1 MNGGSLSNPAASLLA
16 FGDALGINQA
26 VWAEREEL
34 EQLIYSDEGFSRDA
48 AAGLTMN
55 QIDPLLSNYG
65 DALTCRFLLGDRV
78 VLQIA
83 PGLDESALEEFRRV
97 TRHTP
102 AVIFELLLDKTHLLG
117 RWLGKF
123 PACRPFLYLFPE
135 ALEQFLGNQLGDL
148 EKPLWGTDPGC
159 KIILLVP
166 RREIWLDG
174 PFLAVVGGKGIEEY
188 HTVVPSAPPDASRVQ
203 AMYQACRD
211 NLKWQESWLNHLTP
225 LHLKLDG
232 ASQPGDRIA
241 SALQVHLVNSIVLY
255 SADRTVG
262 SDGNWRATYAGAKKS
277 VGLTLGDP
285 QTPLPEGTPSSVQ
298 NLLRTLEWAYDPRW
312 TTDRLSM
319 VQSAVADALHAA
331 EPPVRYRLLLHNA
344 ANIYDGLQWHWKA
357 FIEDKVDAYMAQV
370 RALEDYVAST
380 VQAFADQISAMI
392 KSLSD
397 TVLAAVGALLGSFI
411 AAFFKDKFNPT
422 VFRIGMLVYA
432 FYVLAFPLGL
442 NMLNQ
447 RARFRAMI
455 EGLEIRQSRFEA
467 RLYRDKVKEIVG
479 TQIDDSQ
486 ARFLRWFRW
495 TLVVYGIVIILAVIA
510 ALVVPGVMADQAAPP
525 TPMPSTATSVP

>member
-1 MNGGSLSNPAASLLA
+1 MNGGGLRNPAGPLLA
-16 FGDALGINQA
+16 FGDALGIDRA
-26 VWAEREEL
+26 IWAEREEL

-48 AAGLTMN
+48 AAVLTLDH
-55 QIDPLLSNYG
+55 IDPLLSNYG

-78 VLQIA
+78 VLHIA
-83 PGLDESALEEFRRV
+83 PGLDDTALAEFRRV
-97 TRHTP
+97 TRRTP
-102 AVIFELLLDKTHLLG
+102 AVILELWLDKAHLVE
-117 RWLGKF
+117 RWLGKL

-148 EKPLWGTDPGC
+148 EKQLWGTEAGC
-159 KIILLVP
+159 KVILLVP

-174 PFLAVVGGKGIEEY
+174 PFLAVVGGKGIREY
-188 HTVVPSAPPDASRVQ
+188 HAVVPSEPPDAARVQ
-203 AMYQACRD
+203 TMYQTCRN
-211 NLKWQESWLNHLTP
+211 NLKWQEAWLNYLTP
-225 LHLKLDG
+225 LHLKVDG
-232 ASQPGDRIA
+232 ANQPGDLIA
-241 SALQVHLVNSIVLY
+241 NALQVHLVNSIVLY
-255 SADRTVG
+255 SADRTAG
-262 SDGNWRATYAGAKKS
+262 TDGNWRATYAGARKT
-277 VGLTLGDP
+277 VELILADP
-285 QTPLPEGTPSSVQ
+285 QEPLPEGTPASVQ
-298 NLLRTLEWAYDPRW
+298 NLLRTLEWAYAPRW

-331 EPPVRYRLLLHNA
+331 EPSVRYRLLLHNA

-357 FIEDKVDAYMAQV
+357 FIEDKVDTYMAQV

-380 VQAFADQISAMI
+380 IQAFADQISAMI

-411 AAFFKDKFNPT
+411 AALFKDKFNPT
-422 VFRIGMLVYA
+422 IFRIGMLVYA

-455 EGLEIRQSRFEA
+455 EALEIRQRRFEA
-467 RLYRDKVKEIVG
+467 RLYPDKVKEIVG

-495 TLVVYGIVIILAVIA
+495 ALVVYGIVIILAVIA
-510 ALVVPGVMADQAAPP
+510 ALVVPGVMADQAASP
-525 TPMPSTATSVP
+525 TPMPPTATPVP